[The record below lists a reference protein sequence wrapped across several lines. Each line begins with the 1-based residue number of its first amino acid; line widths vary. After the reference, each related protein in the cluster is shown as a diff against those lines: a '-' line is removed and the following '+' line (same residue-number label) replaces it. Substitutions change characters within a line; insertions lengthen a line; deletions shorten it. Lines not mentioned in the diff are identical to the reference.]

1 MLCAPERTALAQD
14 KPAPIIE
21 GVLGRSGF
29 IDEVWDYF
37 TTIGGGVRWF
47 VTPRVAVGPEVA
59 YMTGEFDGL
68 EASHLS
74 VTGNVAFDFVR
85 DRDRRRVV
93 PYIAAGGGYV
103 RQRTTVGRGPDTPG
117 LARFTSGEGTMS
129 AGVGARVAIGS
140 RVFIA
145 PEFRLGWEPTTRIAV
160 MFGIRTP

>member
-1 MLCAPERTALAQD
+1 VAQE

-21 GVLGRSGF
+21 VVVGRSGF

-47 VTPRVAVGPEVA
+47 VTPRLAIGPEAA
-59 YMTGEFDGL
+59 YLTGKFDGL

-85 DRDRRRVV
+85 DRDNRRFV
-93 PYIAAGGGYV
+93 PYVAAGGGYV
-103 RQRTTVGRGPDTPG
+103 RQRTLVGRGPGIPG
-117 LARFTSGEGTMS
+117 LAPFTSGEGTVS
-129 AGVGARVAIGS
+129 AGIGARVAISS

-145 PEFRLGWEPTTRIAV
+145 PEFRLGWEPTTRITA
-160 MFGIRTP
+160 MIGIRRP